1 MKPLM
6 VFFIICLLNI
16 VTAQI
21 LNLGKLFGSDKLSD
35 IFTSNKETESRSSSN
50 ILDAWLT
57 HMKNFDSN
65 HMLAFEIGAGETKVF
80 YIDITK
86 TPQSLRGAYT
96 VSAKATNKITFSII
110 DPEKD
115 VILLKQ
121 GEKEVIFYPNVT
133 VAGKYSLEFKNGNV
147 SRDVSKQIFGAE
159 EILFGAAPDYLE
171 KEKPKLNLTLNAK
184 TLTEAEGKLKVVET
198 NVNDIT
204 TQQRFFGRRKSIQKE
219 GTFLLKLIDVAS
231 IGWKSLYI
239 TIGETMIVIALT
251 IWEVYYIKK
260 MLDFRQIV

>member
-1 MKPLM
+1 MMKPLM

-147 SRDVSKQIFGAE
+147 SRDVSK
-159 EILFGAAPDYLE
+159 
-171 KEKPKLNLTLNAK
+171 
-184 TLTEAEGKLKVVET
+184 
-198 NVNDIT
+198 
-204 TQQRFFGRRKSIQKE
+204 
-219 GTFLLKLIDVAS
+219 
-231 IGWKSLYI
+231 
-239 TIGETMIVIALT
+239 
-251 IWEVYYIKK
+251 
-260 MLDFRQIV
+260 